1 MISPCLAAG
10 GKKRRNKKIT
20 GARAEAES
28 GDFVHDER
36 SGVVLFFAGRGNKLL
51 LKKKKKT
58 ITANKKENKK
68 HLLLRKN
75 KKSTGAECH
84 LRSRLWVLHPSCN
97 NFRDQTHGSLTPFNF
112 TNKKL
117 SSVSNFCKNC
127 GKGA

>member
-51 LKKKKKT
+51 LKKKKK
-58 ITANKKENKK
+58 NDN
-68 HLLLRKN
+68 RKQ
-75 KKSTGAECH
+75 KGEQEASPPAEKQKING
-84 LRSRLWVLHPSCN
+84 SGV
-97 NFRDQTHGSLTPFNF
+97 SLT
-112 TNKKL
+112 L
-117 SSVSNFCKNC
+117 SSLGSPSILQ
-127 GKGA
+127 